1 MLDDSKVLA
10 RTLLLRALLLAV
22 VVLHMLHTV
31 GCGQAPDDGPK
42 ADERTPLVVIG
53 IDGAE
58 WRVIEDL
65 WSQGKLPHLR
75 ALADR
80 GVSTHLRTAYAK
92 SPVIWTTIATGRRP
106 EAHGITD
113 FVVETPEGQV
123 PVSSRVRRVPA
134 LWNMTA
140 RVGLSTAVL
149 GWWASWPAEDI
160 AGIVISDR
168 ANAPVEWAVS
178 PEEWEPDFALLK
190 EAALAEPNGF
200 GGNPAAKDR
209 DQIMAY
215 AARELAAEPF
225 SLFLVYYRGV
235 DIASHQAWKYYEPE
249 KFAPIDAAE
258 LAANRDRIPEVYVA
272 TDKAIGEMLAALD
285 RPANVLVISDH
296 GFHAA
301 RREETRVQL
310 DADRILER
318 LGYTVRAATGEV
330 DCARSVLYIEGS
342 DRGAPRRRL
351 RFCRAGREPGGSVT
365 PAEEPAIRARLAR
378 DLATVTWDR
387 GGPVFEL
394 AEPGRYARRRGA
406 ELLLH
411 LQDSGASQRIRFSG
425 EPIDDLVESLWTI
438 SGTHGETTHGI
449 LIAAGPGI
457 DPEAEVEGISIHDIA
472 PTVLFALGLPI
483 ADDFAGRAWTEL
495 LIETARRPLRRIA
508 SWGTMDTWS
517 APTSPI
523 DEELVE
529 ELRALGYL

>member
-1 MLDDSKVLA
+1 MCLGW
-10 RTLLLRALLLAV
+10 ALLLSAV
-22 VVLHMLHTV
+22 ALVTAS
-31 GCGQAPDDGPK
+31 CGQAS
-42 ADERTPLVVIG
+42 DEEASHAGGRTPLVVIG

-65 WSQGKLPHLR
+65 WSQGRLPHLR
-75 ALADR
+75 ALAER
-80 GVSTHLRTAYAK
+80 GVRAHLQTAYAK

-113 FVVETPEGQV
+113 FLVETSEGPV

-140 RVGLSTAVL
+140 RVGLPTAVL
-149 GWWASWPAEDI
+149 GWWASWPAESI
-160 AGIVISDR
+160 EGIVISDR
-168 ANAPVEWAVS
+168 ANAPIEHAVS
-178 PEEWEPDFALLK
+178 PEEWKPDFTRLK
-190 EAALAEPNGF
+190 QAALAEPNGF

-215 AARELAAEPF
+215 AARQVADEPF
-225 SLFLVYYRGV
+225 ALFLVYFRGV

-258 LAANRDRIPEVYVA
+258 LAANRDRIPEVYEA
-272 TDKAIGEMLAALD
+272 TDTAIGAMLAALD

-301 RREETRVQL
+301 RREETRIRL
-310 DADRILER
+310 DMDRVLER
-318 LGYTVRAATGEV
+318 LGYAVRSASGEI
-330 DCARSVLYIEGS
+330 DCARSLVYTDGS

-351 RFCRAGREPGGSVT
+351 RFCRSGREPGGSVM
-365 PAEEPAIRARLAR
+365 PDDEPEIRARLAR
-378 DLATVTWDR
+378 DLATVTWGQ

-394 AEPGRYARRRGA
+394 TDPGRYARRRGA
-406 ELLLH
+406 DLLVH
-411 LQDSGASQRIRFSG
+411 LLDEGATQTVRFSG
-425 EPIDDLVESLWTI
+425 EPVEDLVESLWTI
-438 SGTHGETTHGI
+438 SGTHGRSTHGI
-449 LIAAGPGI
+449 LVAAGPDI

-495 LIETARRPLRRIA
+495 FTETARQRRPLRRIA

-517 APTSPI
+517 APASPV
-523 DEELVE
+523 DEDLVE